1 MNKFGLTTEEAS
13 KALSEQGNNALTQP
27 PRETFWDKLWENF
40 KDPII
45 RILILAL
52 LVNVVFVYMG
62 HGDWIET
69 MGIFLAI
76 ILATFVSTYSEYSNE
91 NAFQKLQEEASR
103 IRCKVWRDGEPV
115 ELHID
120 DIVVGD
126 AVILEAGDKVPVDG
140 ILLDGDVKLDQ
151 AALNGESKEAHKLIA
166 PPDFTWGD
174 GTIDFLDEHKL
185 FRGSVVVEGQGIM
198 QAVKIGDSSIY
209 GQLTQ
214 ELKDDERDSPL
225 KLKLKGLAHHISQFG
240 YAGGVL
246 IALAVMLHKAYLYG
260 DFGAYFANT
269 PLLLSDLVQAVI
281 LGIIIIVMAVPEGL
295 PLMIAI
301 VSSLNM
307 KKMLRD
313 NVLVRKLV
321 GIETAG
327 SLNLLFTDKTGT
339 ITKGKLEVVRFIT
352 GDRQEYP
359 AFDVLPAKLKA
370 FTYQNVVLNTSAA
383 VSDGAMVGGNMTE
396 RALSNYVGSYRMEEM
411 LHRDKFIPF
420 NSANKYSWAAVS
432 GNGERYCLAKG
443 APEKLI
449 SQTSHYWD
457 AEGNRQPLT
466 EEMKKTLDDRM
477 LELAADAIRMLALCT
492 YESDIEGDE
501 LPADG
506 LTLVGIL
513 GIRDEVRPEAIEAIA
528 EVQDA
533 GVQIVMITGDRRET
547 AVAIA
552 KDAGLLQ
559 RPNELVWTSAELAE
573 MSDEQ
578 VKLELHK
585 LRVVAR
591 ALPMDKS
598 RLVRLAQEMNLV
610 VGMTGDGVNDS
621 PALKKA
627 DVGFAMGSGTEVAK
641 EAGDI
646 VILDDNF
653 LSIKQ
658 AILYG
663 RTIYNSICKFI
674 VFQLTINF
682 SAVAINFIAPFIGI
696 DKPLTITQILWINL
710 VMDTLAALAFGGEPA
725 LEKYLREKPKDRSA
739 PIVSKKMLS
748 TITMGGVYMT
758 FIAILFYKSSY
769 VDHLFRNA
777 PDHIYTYTGF
787 LCTYIFMA
795 VANGFNVRVSGLN
808 LLEHIDKNKGF
819 LNVMALIVAIQV
831 LLTYVGGRIL
841 RTTPLNLHEWSVVVL
856 FGLSIIVV
864 DLLRKSVCQ
873 MLEKK

>member
-449 SQTSHYWD
+449 LQTSHYWD

-501 LPADG
+501 LPADE

-787 LCTYIFMA
+787 FCTYIFMA

>member
-352 GDRQEYP
+352 GDRPEYP

-449 SQTSHYWD
+449 LQTSHYWD

-787 LCTYIFMA
+787 FCTYIFMA